1 MQPKV
6 RPDVGSPEWRMAN
19 TLASC
24 ERKIASAEKHASEGN
39 ADLSADLLFRAALDL
54 QAIIDGDADKSMP
67 HPTLSAEEKS
77 EYVLAAGWLLIGA
90 NKAHLAAKLV
100 MNHYRNVSA
109 GSVTS
114 AKYRQL
120 MRAAW
125 THDGFTAKSDKA
137 KTSSLERTKSLVK
150 RSVALQIEK
159 REKD

>member
-1 MQPKV
+1 MEDGQHACFLREEDRLSRKACIRREG
-6 RPDVGSPEWRMAN
+6 RPIGRPA
-19 TLASC
+19 LQ
-24 ERKIASAEKHASEGN
+24 GG
-39 ADLSADLLFRAALDL
+39 LDL
-54 QAIIDGDADKSMP
+54 QAIIDGDADKIMP
-67 HPTLSAEEKS
+67 HPNLSAEEKS

-90 NKAHLAAKLV
+90 NKAHLAAKLA
-100 MNHYRNVSA
+100 MSHYRNVSA

-150 RSVALQIEK
+150 QSVALQIEK